1 MVVKVSIETIKD
13 YAFIF
18 REKMNELWNLREAIK
33 QFKLLFIL
41 FVFTSRNVHYP
52 TNFQI
57 KDLETG
63 KYYYTNTIECRENCI
78 NFTEYNKNKTIRHS
92 KTICKYKIE

>member
-1 MVVKVSIETIKD
+1 MVVKVSIETTKD
-13 YAFIF
+13 YALIF
-18 REKMNELWNLREAIK
+18 REKRNELWNLIEGIK

-41 FVFTSRNVHYP
+41 FVFTSCSVYYP
-52 TNFQI
+52 TNFRI

-63 KYYYTNTIECRENCI
+63 KYYYANTIECRDNCI

-92 KTICKYKIE
+92 KTICKYKID